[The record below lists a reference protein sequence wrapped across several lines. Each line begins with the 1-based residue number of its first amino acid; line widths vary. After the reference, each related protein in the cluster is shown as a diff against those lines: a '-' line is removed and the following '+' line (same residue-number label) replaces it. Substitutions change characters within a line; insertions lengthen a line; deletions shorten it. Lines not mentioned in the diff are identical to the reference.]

1 MTVAEEELDGITRM
15 VWESLCLPVERLPG
29 DTPTEGVLPAFVGTI
44 SISGAWEGTVTLHCT
59 EELAR
64 HATSVMFEMDPGSVT
79 DAELHD
85 AVGELTNMIGGN
97 IKALVA
103 QPSRLSLPSV
113 ALLGHGGE
121 TGATGQTAD
130 TGETGATGQPPLAN
144 PARRV
149 AFACGDQPLVV
160 AVHS

>member
-1 MTVAEEELDGITRM
+1 MTVVEEELDCITRM
-15 VWESLCLPVERLPG
+15 VWDSLSLSVERFVG
-29 DTPTEGVLPAFVGTI
+29 DPSEAAGAEPAFLGSI
-44 SISGAWEGTVTLHCT
+44 SISGAWEGTVTLRCT
-59 EELAR
+59 AQLAR
-64 HATSVMFEMDPGSVT
+64 QATSVMYEMEPGSIT

-113 ALLGHGGE
+113 ALLGTGGDGSS
-121 TGATGQTAD
+121 TRGWPAATAFRQ
-130 TGETGATGQPPLAN
+130 
-144 PARRV
+144 V

-160 AVHS
+160 AIHT